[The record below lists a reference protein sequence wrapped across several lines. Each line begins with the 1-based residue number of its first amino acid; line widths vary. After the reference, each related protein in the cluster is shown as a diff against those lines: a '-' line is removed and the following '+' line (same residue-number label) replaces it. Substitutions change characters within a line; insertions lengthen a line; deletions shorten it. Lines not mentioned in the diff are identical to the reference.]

1 MAQEGD
7 CDSIKVE
14 RLSLLLCRD
23 IWLISWQAGHWT
35 SLDGL
40 SGLTPG
46 EERWKWKSQWNK
58 SSCTVY
64 YYRGGSTN
72 TNTDT
77 DDILSLTGVLYV
89 PRPTLFGLSSQTLI
103 NCFSAHHIKIHKAA
117 TKNYFILINHWKI
130 ISYSMEIKY
139 LGIFKIICC
148 SFCVR
153 RKKHFA
159 LNKIHLRRF
168 ILIESLTIK
177 ISSKA

>member
-1 MAQEGD
+1 M
-7 CDSIKVE
+7 V
-14 RLSLLLCRD
+14 RPHTR
-23 IWLISWQAGHWT
+23 
-35 SLDGL
+35 
-40 SGLTPG
+40 SGG
-46 EERWKWKSQWNK
+46 ESENQTEINPPVQS
-58 SSCTVY
+58 TVLH
-64 YYRGGSTN
+64 STN
-72 TNTDT
+72 RYWHSTV
-77 DDILSLTGVLYV
+77 DILSVTGVLYL
-89 PRPTLFGLSSQTLI
+89 PRPTLFELSSQTLI

-168 ILIESLTIK
+168 ILIESPTIK
-177 ISSKA
+177 IFSQAPGVDASQERQCRQYIQLELL